1 MMQDDSSQFQAT
13 VFGWLGA
20 LLIGAWGW
28 IAKNVLMRKLDDA
41 CVQIDELER
50 TKANRAECQRQADLN
65 EAVHSS
71 LHRELAEG
79 RDRTDRAVAEVR
91 AAIDTTR
98 RELKDDLRTITE
110 LLRQRQ

>member
-1 MMQDDSSQFQAT
+1 MMQDDSPQFQAT
-13 VFGWLGA
+13 LFGWLGA

-28 IAKNVLMRKLDDA
+28 IAKNVLMRRLDDTE
-41 CVQIDELER
+41 IRLDELDR
-50 TKANRAECQRQADLN
+50 IKASKADCQRQADLN
-65 EAVHSS
+65 EATHSA
-71 LHRELAEG
+71 LHRELAES

-91 AAIDTTR
+91 GAIDTTR

>member
-1 MMQDDSSQFQAT
+1 VDEQSPHFQAT

-28 IAKNVLMRKLDDA
+28 IAKNVLMRRLDD
-41 CVQIDELER
+41 VDVRVDELER
-50 TKANRAECQRQADLN
+50 TKANRADCQRQADLN
-65 EAVHSS
+65 EAVHGS

-79 RDRTDRAVAEVR
+79 RDRTDRAVAELR
-91 AAIDTTR
+91 GAIDTTR
-98 RELKDDLRTITE
+98 RELKDDLRTITD